1 MKLSIATIALY
12 IVIIPNMYSQSPPT
26 DLQVTGVLDVAGST
40 ISLGSLTGDSATPGV
55 VEMFSE
61 SNPSG
66 SYQGIV
72 SWDMNRSNS
81 TWLWRRLNAAGTDY
95 VPSMQI
101 SSLSALTLFGPTDPA
116 VMAAAVILAPE
127 SGASQIP
134 GSLTILGSSF
144 TSNATANTLPNQALS
159 DAASIVT
166 RSLGDTRY
174 LTRSSPSF
182 VFGSSSSAPV
192 AGSVAVGT
200 NALASGTV
208 ASPALALGQ
217 GAQAYTSSTVGSNST
232 YYGGIA
238 IGNGAEAGGLVG
250 GTLEV
255 GGGIAIGS
263 LAISRR
269 SGTAIGINAVSADYA
284 AIAIGEESQANGQ
297 RSVALGY
304 QNAVSG
310 FGTHAFGSELTSS
323 GWRTTV
329 LGYRNEIPSGE
340 QASTRLDDGYAL
352 LVGNGSDTTHGTADY
367 RSNALTVKW
376 NGDGWLQGNFTT
388 AKGLTVTQNATIDGN
403 ATVVGTIEGAKA
415 SFSDT
420 VRIAPRGG
428 LSMGE
433 FTYDPAGN

>member
-1 MKLSIATIALY
+1 MVFAICAY
-12 IVIIPNMYSQSPPT
+12 GQSSPS
-26 DLQVTGVLDVAGST
+26 DLQVTGVLDVMGST
-40 ISLGSLTGDSATPGV
+40 FSLGSLTGSSTTPGV
-55 VEMFSE
+55 VETFSDVN
-61 SNPSG
+61 SSG
-66 SYQGIV
+66 IYLGSI
-72 SWDMNRSNS
+72 SWDMNRANS
-81 TWLWRRLNAAGTDY
+81 TWLWRRLNAAGTDF

-101 SSLSALTLFGPTDPA
+101 SSASTLTLFGPTDPSLT
-116 VMAAAVILAPE
+116 AAAVILAPE
-127 SGASQIP
+127 SGTSQIP
-134 GSLTILGSSF
+134 GSLSILGSTF
-144 TSNATANTLPNQALS
+144 TSNATSNTLPNQVLS
-159 DAASIVT
+159 GDASIVT
-166 RSLGDTRY
+166 RSLGDIRY
-174 LTRSSPSF
+174 LTRGSSSF

-217 GAQAYTSSTVGSNST
+217 GAKAYTSSTVGSNSN

-250 GTLEV
+250 GTPEV

-284 AIAIGEESQANGQ
+284 AIAIGEESHANGQ
-297 RSVALGY
+297 RSVAVGY

-310 FGTHAFGSELTSS
+310 YGTHALGSELTSS

-329 LGYRNEIPSGE
+329 LGYRNEIPAGE
-340 QASTRLDDGYAL
+340 NAAARLDDGYAL
-352 LVGNGSDTTHGTADY
+352 LVGNGSDATAGTADF

-388 AKGLTVTQNATIDGN
+388 AKGLTVTQNATISGN
-403 ATVVGTIEGAKA
+403 AAVGGTVQGGKA
-415 SFSDT
+415 TFSDT